1 MSSRQLKLEASYDV
15 EAGEATEDKFVMVV
29 RRTNFYIQH
38 NRKKFRSCDDDDYAM
53 VMMCPT
59 DDPDSKMRSVLKN
72 VRHLFWLKKS
82 YLGIRHDFFE
92 PNFSHQKFQHCT
104 QPSYYWHSYR
114 F

>member
-38 NRKKFRSCDDDDYAM
+38 NRKKFRSCDDDDDAL

-59 DDPDSKMRSVLKN
+59 ERKVGCASFCPIEDEN
-72 VRHLFWLKKS
+72 
-82 YLGIRHDFFE
+82 
-92 PNFSHQKFQHCT
+92 SHN
-104 QPSYYWHSYR
+104 
-114 F
+114 